1 MAIKRNRHRPPIIIP
16 EFVDMNEQVRLPG
29 KMPSP
34 VDGTLRQYALRVPE
48 AIEEC
53 SGIIVFGRK
62 IKSLVFS
69 TDLAI
74 IKNINADAV
83 FAVYPFT
90 PQPIIAESLLS
101 AADIPVFVGVGGGLT
116 QGRRVVNLAMFAE
129 MQGALGVV
137 VNSPTSGL
145 VLTKISRAIDIP
157 VVVTVTEKD
166 TDFRRRIDDGAAIFN
181 VAAAS
186 DTPDIIKAIK
196 DQYPDVPVIATAVQ
210 GLDGK
215 IPQGPSARL
224 IKKHTDC
231 SVCFLRLFGFALFAV
246 AVYLAVCRAVF
257 SCLQL

>member
-1 MAIKRNRHRPPIIIP
+1 MAIKRNRHSPPIIIP

-196 DQYPDVPVIATAVQ
+196 DQYPDVPVIATGGPTEETIRETILAGANAITYTPPSCGELFKDSMARYRK
-210 GLDGK
+210 GLPHG
-215 IPQGPSARL
+215 
-224 IKKHTDC
+224 
-231 SVCFLRLFGFALFAV
+231 
-246 AVYLAVCRAVF
+246 
-257 SCLQL
+257 